1 MNSNKNK
8 RSIIKRFTLVLVL
21 LLLILTILYVQA
33 LFTIPSE
40 LLIINGEDYI
50 CNFKSPVYIGLL
62 ADKQGELRLNGRVI
76 SSNGMKLSLFSPFT
90 LRSNNVEKVNLK
102 LKLFGIIPL
111 KTMVV
116 DVVPNKA
123 VIPCGNTVGV
133 KIYTIGV
140 LVVGTSQIDGADGR
154 GHEPYLSAGIKPGDY
169 IIEINNKEI
178 KGINDVVNIMDTST
192 GQPLTVKLNRNN
204 NIIKTI
210 IKPVKS
216 QDNIFKMGLWL
227 RDSTAGIGTMT
238 FYDPETKIFG
248 ALGHGITDV
257 DTGTLMK
264 IDNGEIL
271 NSNIINVKKG
281 LKGSPGELRGVFLE
295 NGGGLGRIIEN
306 SECGIFG
313 KITNDKTIIPQN
325 NNAIPIAIRTQIKE
339 GPAQIIS
346 NISGSSTNVYN
357 IDIQKIY
364 RNNTSSSKSMIVKI
378 TDERLLNYTGG
389 IVQGMSGSP
398 IIQNG
403 RLVGAI
409 THVLVN
415 DPTRGYGVFIE
426 WMIEKIHGISEQS
439 LKNAS

>member
-1 MNSNKNK
+1 MNSNKK
-8 RSIIKRFTLVLVL
+8 RRSVIKRFTLILVL
-21 LLLILTILYVQA
+21 LILILTILYVQA

-40 LLIINGEDYI
+40 LLIIDGEDYI

-62 ADKQGELRLNGRVI
+62 ADKQADLRLNGNVI
-76 SSNGMKLSLFSPFT
+76 TSNGAKLSLLSPFT
-90 LRSNNVEKVNLK
+90 LRSNNVEKINLK

-154 GHEPYLSAGIKPGDY
+154 AYEPYLSAGIKPGDY
-169 IIEINNKEI
+169 IIEINNKKIE
-178 KGINDVVNIMDTST
+178 GIHDVVNIMDTST

-204 NIIKTI
+204 SIIKTV

-216 QDNIFKMGLWL
+216 QDNRFKMGLWL

-238 FYDPETKIFG
+238 FYDPETNAFG

-271 NSNIINVKKG
+271 NSNIVNVKKG

-295 NGGGLGRIIEN
+295 NRGGLGKIIEN

-313 KITNDKTIIPQN
+313 TITNDKTIIPQN
-325 NNAIPIAIRTQIKE
+325 KAMPIALRTQIKE

-357 IDIQKIY
+357 IEIQKIY

-403 RLVGAI
+403 KLVGAI

-426 WMIEKIHGISEQS
+426 WMIEKIKGVSNQS